1 MLLVD
6 NQRDSRFACSAL
18 SSENYWLK
26 ICVISGIVYTFAA
39 LKQRGLMAHNKH
51 TNKEE
56 RGVEMPVS
64 GGGKLAVTLDQ
75 LVDYATGLD
84 DKKDAEMMELM
95 CYRLFA
101 RNMTPQAADKIA
113 EIPQKFKKKN
123 KSIIKKVITINK
135 GDKVVA
141 TDRLRN
147 GRSGKRQGVIGGGDA

>member
-1 MLLVD
+1 
-6 NQRDSRFACSAL
+6 
-18 SSENYWLK
+18 
-26 ICVISGIVYTFAA
+26 
-39 LKQRGLMAHNKH
+39 MAHNNH

-56 RGVEMPVS
+56 KGVEMPIS

-123 KSIIKKVITINK
+123 KSIIKKVVTINK
-135 GDKVVA
+135 GDKVEKKTVIPSVA
-141 TDRLRN
+141 NYNEKVELQENKFPMPTLDTPEQ
-147 GRSGKRQGVIGGGDA
+147 KRIAE

>member
-1 MLLVD
+1 
-6 NQRDSRFACSAL
+6 
-18 SSENYWLK
+18 
-26 ICVISGIVYTFAA
+26 
-39 LKQRGLMAHNKH
+39 MAHNNH

-56 RGVEMPVS
+56 KGMEMPFS

-113 EIPQKFKKKN
+113 EIPQKFKKTAMPT
-123 KSIIKKVITINK
+123 IGITFNHN
-135 GDKVVA
+135 GDKVEKKTVIPSVA
-141 TDRLRN
+141 NYNENVEQQENKFPMPTLDTQEQ
-147 GRSGKRQGVIGGGDA
+147 KRIAE